1 MQAGRPLAT
10 ATAPGK
16 AILLGEH
23 AVVYGKPA
31 IAVPISSRRATAT
44 VRARPPG
51 GGVILEAVDLG
62 RRYPGRGPCVDEHG
76 CFLQSV
82 LQGILEELGLAVLD
96 VDLEITIR
104 SDIPV
109 ARGMGSGA
117 AVSAAVMR
125 AVGRALGHEPSLAR
139 LSELVFA
146 TEQLLHGTPSGIDNT
161 TVVFEEP
168 VWFQRGLPPEVC
180 VLGCP
185 VTLVIGDSG
194 IPAHTRQ
201 SVEMVRS
208 RREEAPEAINACF
221 EAIEE
226 IVCAGREALA
236 EGDLETLG
244 GLMNANQGILAQ
256 IGVSSPELDRLILAA
271 REGGALG
278 AKLSGGGMGGCM
290 IALVRDE
297 QVRTVS
303 EALLAAGAESVIHS
317 RLSEA
322 KPRSPDGEHPEAS
335 TNATLGR

>member
-10 ATAPGK
+10 ASAPGK

-44 VRARPPG
+44 IRARPPG

-125 AVGRALGHEPSLAR
+125 AVGRALGHEPSLTR

-161 TVVFEEP
+161 TVVFEEA
-168 VWFQRGLPPEVC
+168 VWFQRGLPRRS
-180 VLGCP
+180 VLSVAP
-185 VTLVIGDSG
+185 SRWSLG
-194 IPAHTRQ
+194 IPASGRTRGNPSRWSAPVERRHQKQ
-201 SVEMVRS
+201 SMLALRPLRRS
-208 RREEAPEAINACF
+208 CVPGA
-221 EAIEE
+221 
-226 IVCAGREALA
+226 
-236 EGDLETLG
+236 
-244 GLMNANQGILAQ
+244 
-256 IGVSSPELDRLILAA
+256 RL
-271 REGGALG
+271 
-278 AKLSGGGMGGCM
+278 
-290 IALVRDE
+290 
-297 QVRTVS
+297 
-303 EALLAAGAESVIHS
+303 
-317 RLSEA
+317 
-322 KPRSPDGEHPEAS
+322 
-335 TNATLGR
+335 